1 MLSLS
6 PAVRIWLCLRPTDM
20 RKSFDGL
27 AALTR
32 EVLRQDPIASGHL
45 FVFVS
50 RRADRLKALWWD
62 RDGYALYAKRLERG
76 TFRLAAGEGE
86 AVVLSPAE
94 LAMLLE
100 GIDPPAAARRR
111 KRLTIN
117 NGNDQYARPDVKY

>member
-6 PAVRIWLCLRPTDM
+6 PAVRIWLCLRPADM

-32 EVLRQDPIASGHL
+32 QVLLQDPLASGHL

-50 RRADRLKALWWD
+50 RRADRLKILWWD
-62 RDGYALYAKRLERG
+62 RDGYVLYAKRLERG
-76 TFRLAAGEGE
+76 TFRLPTAAGDSVTMTG
-86 AVVLSPAE
+86 AE

-100 GIDPPAAARRR
+100 GIELTGSRRR
-111 KRLTIN
+111 KRIMIN
-117 NGNDQYARPDVKY
+117 NI

>member
-6 PAVRIWLCLRPTDM
+6 PAMRIWLCLRPADM

-32 EVLRQDPIASGHL
+32 QVLLQDPIASGHL

-50 RRADRLKALWWD
+50 RRADRLKIFWWD

-76 TFRLAAGEGE
+76 TFRLPAAAGDSVTLTG
-86 AVVLSPAE
+86 AE

-100 GIDPPAAARRR
+100 GIELAGARRR
-111 KRLTIN
+111 RRLIIRN
-117 NGNDQYARPDVKY
+117 Y

>member
-27 AALTR
+27 AAMTR
-32 EVLRQDPIASGHL
+32 QVLLKDPIASGHL

-62 RDGYALYAKRLERG
+62 GDGYALYAKRLERG
-76 TFRLAAGEGE
+76 TFRLPAGAGE
-86 AVVLSPAE
+86 AAQLSPAE

-100 GIDPPAAARRR
+100 GIELSGARRR
-111 KRLTIN
+111 KRLTAIN
-117 NGNDQYARPDVKY
+117 ANI